1 MLRKTQADMQER
13 AALVGAKLSDDA
25 LASGLA
31 IERDRVK
38 ELEKCSE
45 ALEGFVASHRA
56 EDLEKRRSVAQ
67 REAEAAAKEL
77 DVVNEA
83 RQDVHR
89 VSAEARRL
97 SREVLEDRLAAL
109 NPLLSELY
117 VRLKPHVDFAD
128 IKYRMRGD
136 VKHLLRLEV
145 GDGINPRFIFSSGQR
160 RALGLAF
167 LLAVYLSRPW
177 SKLKTLVLDDPMQ
190 HVDDYRALHL
200 VEILSSIRQ
209 SGHQVICTVEDPAL
223 ADLLCRRL
231 RSTDTSTGT
240 RVELA
245 YRAGSGV
252 ELRNLI
258 TIAPLPSRVLTAA

>member
-1 MLRKTQADMQER
+1 VD
-13 AALVGAKLSDDA
+13 
-25 LASGLA
+25 
-31 IERDRVK
+31 
-38 ELEKCSE
+38 
-45 ALEGFVASHRA
+45 EGIA
-56 EDLEKRRSVAQ
+56 VAQ
-67 REAEAAAKEL
+67 REAEATAKEL
-77 DVVNEA
+77 DMVDEA
-83 RQDVHR
+83 KHDVHK

-97 SREVLEDRLAAL
+97 GREVLEDRLAAL

-145 GDGINPRFIFSSGQR
+145 DDGINPRYIFSSGQR

-177 SKLKTLVLDDPMQ
+177 SKLHTLVLDDPMQ

-200 VEILSSIRQ
+200 VEVLSSIRQ
-209 SGHQVICTVEDPAL
+209 LGHQVICTVEDPAL

-231 RSTDTSTGT
+231 RSSDTSSGT
-240 RVELA
+240 RVELV

-252 ELRNLI
+252 QLKDLAN
-258 TIAPLPSRVLTAA
+258 IAPLPSRILTAA